1 MGSLIQPQLLQI
13 YYTDF
18 GKQEYRETKFWQML
32 QNLYLSVICLPLSL
46 SMSLSLSMAMIIVVA
61 ISIYIYAHCR
71 WVAGNFF
78 NNSWWVFTILCPY
91 KCFALDKT
99 GSCATTVANA
109 ILHLHQSYMSLS
121 PSGYITKLF
130 G

>member
-1 MGSLIQPQLLQI
+1 MEVPLQLKPGFIIITFTLIVVFTFFIIITIIVIIVVIVIIIITIMGSLIQPQLLQI

-71 WVAGNFF
+71 
-78 NNSWWVFTILCPY
+78 
-91 KCFALDKT
+91 
-99 GSCATTVANA
+99 
-109 ILHLHQSYMSLS
+109 
-121 PSGYITKLF
+121 
-130 G
+130 